1 MVGEAGLLD
10 GMEIRRALEAMDE
23 QAAARVD
30 PVRSQ
35 ALFERV
41 MTRLAEQQ
49 RRQKRTRQIAQ
60 LVNAAVAALM
70 TGAGAYRLLVR

>member
-1 MVGEAGLLD
+1 MRRMVGPTGLLD
-10 GMEIRRALEAMDE
+10 GTEIRRALESMEE
-23 QAAARVD
+23 QID

-35 ALFERV
+35 LMFERV
-41 MTRLAEQQ
+41 MNRLAEQQ
-49 RRQKRTRQIAQ
+49 RREKRTRQIAQ

>member
-1 MVGEAGLLD
+1 
-10 GMEIRRALEAMDE
+10 MEETI
-23 QAAARVD
+23 D

-35 ALFERV
+35 VMFERV

-49 RRQKRTRQIAQ
+49 RRNRRTRQIAQ

-70 TGAGAYRLLVR
+70 TGAGAYRLLMR